1 MTERTWL
8 MREVLRRVV
17 AIAPLPPATWP
28 SVARRVLVVVAF
40 FALGVTIG
48 ELSVTIAACFGALQV
63 GLVEAALPFRRLA
76 RLLLALGAVCIATIT
91 VAMIL
96 GGSWWA
102 VLGIAALAYV
112 FGSTAGTSANAMTI
126 GVSSLAL
133 AVIFAGTSRPL
144 AEIPNVVGW
153 FALGVAVQS
162 VLWLITWAPERR
174 WFARR
179 ALANKLRADARMLRF
194 ATIDVSSLV
203 RAHTQ
208 SDVVAGVLRIAG
220 FPEEEDH
227 RFRSAF
233 SSSIVATRALI
244 AWITLDQPDEYDRMA
259 AGIRLEQQARRLDGW
274 PSRRRIAPCSL
285 EASSA
290 ASEGLVRSLG
300 GIDRSITAL
309 DDGGP
314 PYDEVPLT
322 GPARREATPS
332 PAATRFLAAIT
343 PRSDASR
350 HGLRMAIG
358 VGLAEAITVI
368 VPLGHSFWLPL
379 TVVFVLRPDWS
390 FTVVRGVNRLAG
402 NLVAVAAVP
411 ALLLILSTSPWA
423 MLVILIGLA
432 AVTFRWFFGNYAI
445 ASFGLAG
452 MILLLGYATNPVD
465 DLFATRIVSTFVGAM
480 ISLAVVL
487 AIPSWSR
494 PVAPG
499 QVEAVVTVLKRWRGD
514 VLQRS
519 QDPARVTTD
528 ALDADV
534 AEARNAL
541 IRLDQTVTGV
551 LLEPGDRGRPVEL
564 AMVFSAGVR
573 EMAALTAATYALI
586 SLGPRSKGPSGGE
599 RLDVASTA
607 NLSSFAAQFDRAI
620 LAYRESVAIT
630 Q

>member
-1 MTERTWL
+1 MVRTKSA
-8 MREVLRRVV
+8 RKQV
-17 AIAPLPPATWP
+17 AGGC
-28 SVARRVLVVVAF
+28 SD
-40 FALGVTIG
+40 
-48 ELSVTIAACFGALQV
+48 
-63 GLVEAALPFRRLA
+63 AALRDHRRLVTCPCPHSK
-76 RLLLALGAVCIATIT
+76 RCRC
-91 VAMIL
+91 
-96 GGSWWA
+96 GS
-102 VLGIAALAYV
+102 
-112 FGSTAGTSANAMTI
+112 SAHC
-126 GVSSLAL
+126 
-133 AVIFAGTSRPL
+133 R
-144 AEIPNVVGW
+144 
-153 FALGVAVQS
+153 
-162 VLWLITWAPERR
+162 
-174 WFARR
+174 
-179 ALANKLRADARMLRF
+179 
-194 ATIDVSSLV
+194 
-203 RAHTQ
+203 
-208 SDVVAGVLRIAG
+208 

-259 AGIRLEQQARRLDGW
+259 PGIRLEQQAHRLDGW
-274 PSRRRIAPCSL
+274 PSQRRIAPCSL

-290 ASEGLVRSLG
+290 ASQGLVRSLE
-300 GIDRSITAL
+300 GIDPSITAL
-309 DDGGP
+309 DDGDP

-322 GPARREATPS
+322 GPARLEATPS
-332 PAATRFLAAIT
+332 PAATHFLAAFT
-343 PRSDASR
+343 PGNDASR

-358 VGLAEAITVI
+358 VGLAEAITAI

-390 FTVVRGVNRLAG
+390 FSVVRGVNRLAG

-423 MLVILIGLA
+423 MIVILIGLA

-452 MILLLGYATNPVD
+452 TILLLGYAMNPVD
-465 DLFATRIVSTFVGAM
+465 DLFATRVVSTFVGAM

-499 QVEAVVTVLKRWRGD
+499 QVEAVVTVLNRWRSD

-519 QDPARVTTD
+519 QDPASVTTD

-564 AMVFSAGVR
+564 TMVFAAGVR

-586 SLGPRSKGPSGGE
+586 SLGPRSKDPSGGE

-620 LAYRESVAIT
+620 VAYRESVAIT

>member
-40 FALGVTIG
+40 FVLGVTIG

-208 SDVVAGVLRIAG
+208 SDVVAGVLRVAG

-227 RFRSAF
+227 RLRSAF

-259 AGIRLEQQARRLDGW
+259 AGIRFEQQAHRLDGW

-290 ASEGLVRSLG
+290 ASEGLVRSLE

-332 PAATRFLAAIT
+332 PAATRFLAAFT
-343 PRSDASR
+343 PGSDASR

-465 DLFATRIVSTFVGAM
+465 DLFATRVVSTFVGAM

-499 QVEAVVTVLKRWRGD
+499 QVEAVVTVLNRWRSN

-534 AEARNAL
+534 AEARYAL
-541 IRLDQTVTGV
+541 IQLDQTVTGV

-564 AMVFSAGVR
+564 TLVFAAGVR

-586 SLGPRSKGPSGGE
+586 SLGPRSEDPSGGE
-599 RLDVASTA
+599 QRDVASMA
-607 NLSSFAAQFDRAI
+607 NLSSVAAHFDRAVV
-620 LAYRESVAIT
+620 AYRESVAIT